1 MVPSDTFYDEIFAP
15 FPAPEAGVSVVRGV
29 LPEPPGTGGKRWA

>member
-15 FPAPEAGVSVVRGV
+15 FPAPEAGGCGERRFTGASQD
-29 LPEPPGTGGKRWA
+29 GGKRWA